1 MNSAEMA
8 GWAAV
13 VVSIVATFVVYG
25 QLRNMAESLKLAAA
39 ANRTSN
45 LMAVLALESS
55 LAEARARL
63 AWVIPGVVAVL
74 NALVLI
80 GMWGK
85 SQPQTWAFYVLA
97 GIDVVAA
104 VIMLIFWLSV
114 QSQISDVAIIAVPVI
129 AVLLVKAVLTVQVA
143 RKLPPVPPA
152 T

>member
-63 AWVIPGVVAVL
+63 SDMAGEVA
-74 NALVLI
+74 LI
-80 GMWGK
+80 AKDDEANRFRTGW
-85 SQPQTWAFYVLA
+85 
-97 GIDVVAA
+97 
-104 VIMLIFWLSV
+104 
-114 QSQISDVAIIAVPVI
+114 
-129 AVLLVKAVLTVQVA
+129 
-143 RKLPPVPPA
+143 R
-152 T
+152 